1 MTELRPISGA
11 RFRERLAARE
21 QILINDSE
29 KPRLHWIA
37 IANLRVD
44 PRYQRDLE
52 GVKSAKNII
61 DIAANFS
68 WKKFAPC
75 VVAETEPDSGIF
87 AIIDGQHRTTAAAL
101 RGRRDV
107 PCLIVDADVREQAR
121 AFAAINGN
129 VTAVSTLQM
138 HAARVAAGEEEAG
151 AVDEACAAG
160 GVAICRYPIKL
171 DTMKVGE
178 TLAVSTLYRQ
188 LNRYGRETLVA
199 ALSCITKT
207 GDGNP
212 GFVRPQVVEALC
224 SVLYGEPAWSDDLPA
239 LLQAMESFDFA
250 KAFAAARVAAARDGG
265 GITAQLVDAIAAHL
279 EHLMS
284 AEAAE

>member
-1 MTELRPISGA
+1 MSELRPISGA

-21 QILINDSE
+21 QISIDDAE

-107 PCLIVDADVREQAR
+107 PCLVVDADVREQAR

-138 HAARVAAGEEEAG
+138 HAARVAAGEDKAN
-151 AVDEACAAG
+151 AVDEACAAA
-160 GVAICRYPIKL
+160 GVTICRYPVKL

-188 LNRYGRETLVA
+188 LERYGRTTLVA

-212 GFVRPQVVEALC
+212 GFVRPQVVEAIC
-224 SVLYGEPAWSDDLPA
+224 SVLNSEPAWSADLSTP
-239 LLQAMESFDFA
+239 LSAMADFDFA
-250 KAFAAARVAAARDGG
+250 KAFASARIAAAKDGG
-265 GITAQLVDAIAAHL
+265 GITAPLVERVA
-279 EHLMS
+279 EHLDATM